1 MEEGGVMIKISELRE
16 KEVINIR
23 DGSKI
28 GVIEDI
34 EVDLAKGEV
43 TAIVVPKAGKMFRI
57 FSKND
62 DTVIKWKNI
71 IKIGTDTIL
80 VDLSIEE

>member
-80 VDLSIEE
+80 VDLSIED